1 MENRDINP
9 LLEGYYSNPGA
20 ILLDVRQADEYA
32 RGHIPGARSV
42 PLQALRDFSE
52 EVDRET
58 PLYVYCLS
66 GGRSHRAAT
75 ALRGVG
81 FTHVYDLG
89 GINGYT
95 GELET

>member
-1 MENRDINP
+1 MDHS
-9 LLEGYYSNPGA
+9 LLKQYQNQAEA
-20 ILLDVRQADEYA
+20 ILLDVRQPDEYA
-32 RGHIPGARSV
+32 RGHVPGARSV
-42 PLQALRDFSE
+42 PLQKLRDFSL
-52 EVDRET
+52 EVTDRDT
-58 PLYVYCLS
+58 PVYVYCLS